1 MNNKNMQIIQNI
13 DFLQRY
19 GYEDNIRAK
28 KALELLLVTRR
39 HELRTIAESVL
50 IHIPG
55 QIILSEWSE
64 FILHMCLDVEECFSI
79 WNGNTEPYPNFYFK
93 SFIILRQFSKGK
105 TSMNQLTQF
114 LNLAYSVAQEFRIIY
129 KKIE

>member
-1 MNNKNMQIIQNI
+1 MQAIQNNQ
-13 DFLQRY
+13 DFLRRY
-19 GYEDNIRAK
+19 GYSDNIK
-28 KALELLLVTRR
+28 VEKAIELLLINRR

-50 IHIPG
+50 NHIPG

-79 WNGNTEPYPNFYFK
+79 WKGDVEPPQNFYLK
-93 SFIILRQFSKGK
+93 SFIILKQFSKGK

-114 LNLAYSVAQEFRIIY
+114 LNLAYSIAQEFRVIY
-129 KKIE
+129 KRVE